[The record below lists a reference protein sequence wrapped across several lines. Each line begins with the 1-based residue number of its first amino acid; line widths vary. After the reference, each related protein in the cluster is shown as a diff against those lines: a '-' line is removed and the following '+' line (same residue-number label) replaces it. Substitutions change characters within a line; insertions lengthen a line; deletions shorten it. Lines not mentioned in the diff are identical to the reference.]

1 MLECMKNSN
10 YVDKATRYVV
20 ATAQLI
26 NPETNFFATVEARF
40 EFGASGRINPELKV
54 FMTRRPK

>member
-1 MLECMKNSN
+1 MKNSN